1 MTSEL
6 AQERKRKATLVVGL
20 AIALS
25 VLAAITVGIQ
35 ARSRDAQAAA
45 GLVLPNFAQKA
56 QDATKI
62 TIVSRDARYEIQRT
76 EKGWALKD
84 RGNYPVRRE
93 RLGQFTRGLE
103 SLAYLRPM
111 TRDPERHDRLG
122 LGDPTKGGAGVLVQ
136 VEDARGA
143 RFADLI
149 ISAEPNG
156 QLFLRKPDQAQTW
169 QVRGDMPS
177 LRDPAQW
184 LDLVPFELDRARL
197 ARADFEF
204 LAGGAYAVGR
214 DTDEQSFRLL
224 PPNDAREVVAPT
236 AVSAAA
242 SGLARLN
249 PIDVR
254 QAAAI
259 GGAPQARIHARTFDG
274 LLIEADLFAE
284 PDGKHWVKL
293 VARAEN
299 PAKEQEAAQINA
311 RAAPW
316 AYGLQPEDWR
326 ELAPPLASLIRQAIP
341 PGGVTAPTPAPAGPP
356 Q

>member
-1 MTSEL
+1 MTTDL
-6 AQERKRKATLVVGL
+6 AQERRRRASLVVGL
-20 AIALS
+20 AIA
-25 VLAAITVGIQ
+25 VTALAAITVGIQ
-35 ARSRDAQAAA
+35 SRSRNAEAVA

-56 QDATKI
+56 KDASKI
-62 TIVSRDARYEIQRT
+62 TIVSKDARYEIQRT

-111 TRDPERHDRLG
+111 TRDPARHDRLG
-122 LGDPTKGGAGVLVQ
+122 LGDPTKGGSGVLVQ

-149 ISAEPNG
+149 IGAQPG
-156 QLFLRKPDQAQTW
+156 GAIFLRKPEDAQTW
-169 QVRGDMPS
+169 QVKGDMPS
-177 LRDPAQW
+177 LTDPAEW
-184 LDLVPFELDRARL
+184 LDLVPFELDRARI
-197 ARADFEF
+197 ARAEFAF

-214 DTDEQSFRLL
+214 ETDEQSFALL
-224 PPNDAREVVAPT
+224 PPNRAQDVVAPT

-242 SGLARLN
+242 SGLARLQ

-259 GGAPQARIHARTFDG
+259 GGQPQARVQTHTFDG

-284 PDGKHWVKL
+284 PDGKYWVKL
-293 VARAEN
+293 IARAED
-299 PAKEQEAAQINA
+299 PAKEEEAAKINA
-311 RAAPW
+311 RSAPW
-316 AYGLQPEDWR
+316 AYGLRIEDFR
-326 ELAPPLASLIRQAIP
+326 DLAPPLSRIVRQP
-341 PGGVTAPTPAPAGPP
+341 EPTLSP
-356 Q
+356 QP

>member
-1 MTSEL
+1 MTTLL
-6 AQERKRKATLVVGL
+6 AQERQRRATLVVGL
-20 AIALS
+20 AVATAI
-25 VLAAITVGIQ
+25 LAAITVGIQ
-35 ARSRDAQAAA
+35 ARSRDAQAAQ
-45 GLVLPNFAQKA
+45 GLVLPTFAQKA
-56 QDATKI
+56 REASKI
-62 TIVSRDARYEIQRT
+62 TIVSKDARYEIQRT

-103 SLAYLRPM
+103 SLAYMRPM

-122 LGDPTKGGAGVLVQ
+122 LGDPTKGGSGVLVQ

-149 ISAEPNG
+149 VSAAPSG
-156 QLFLRKPDQAQTW
+156 PLFLRRPDQAQTW
-169 QVRGDMPS
+169 QVKGDMPS
-177 LRDPAQW
+177 LTDPAEW

-224 PPNDAREVVAPT
+224 APNAGLDVVAPT
-236 AVSAAA
+236 AISAAA
-242 SGLARLN
+242 TGLARLQ

-259 GGAPQARIHARTFDG
+259 GGQPQARARVSTFDG
-274 LLIEADLFAE
+274 LVIDAELFAE
-284 PDGKHWVKL
+284 PNGKHWIKL
-293 VARAEN
+293 IARAEK
-299 PAKEQEAAQINA
+299 PEREIEAAQINA

-316 AYGLQPEDWR
+316 AYGLRMEDWR
-326 ELAPPLASLIRQAIP
+326 ELAPPLSSLIAQPA
-341 PGGVTAPTPAPAGPP
+341 AP
-356 Q
+356 